1 MSESR
6 RHLSRAA
13 KKDKTYDCDYAW
25 FPDAPALDEVH
36 IEIAELNRQSLP
48 YELSSYADDLI
59 VSAMFGSKK
68 DHPRWNDLVPDP
80 ISRRFKALGTSGLKD
95 IRAAAQICSPLTN
108 SIISGSIK
116 RAVSIVCAKLYTI
129 PAFDVQD
136 TEWPVIVYKSVARFD
151 RCWRRTDSHSLLYR
165 YTLMYQQ
172 RSALRVCKAQFGNR
186 VVFGLRATRD
196 LLAGF
201 FLIETC
207 SSMSSD
213 VVYEEG
219 PSVVQSDPKQ
229 ILPPGPRGVLG
240 PFRFGNHKCG
250 SKAQVRTV

>member
-80 ISRRFKALGTSGLKD
+80 ISGRFKSLGTSGYGAYLN
-95 IRAAAQICSPLTN
+95 RSFTWTVQHF
-108 SIISGSIK
+108 
-116 RAVSIVCAKLYTI
+116 VS
-129 PAFDVQD
+129 
-136 TEWPVIVYKSVARFD
+136 RFD
-151 RCWRRTDSHSLLYR
+151 P
-165 YTLMYQQ
+165 
-172 RSALRVCKAQFGNR
+172 FG
-186 VVFGLRATRD
+186 
-196 LLAGF
+196 
-201 FLIETC
+201 
-207 SSMSSD
+207 
-213 VVYEEG
+213 
-219 PSVVQSDPKQ
+219 
-229 ILPPGPRGVLG
+229 
-240 PFRFGNHKCG
+240 
-250 SKAQVRTV
+250 